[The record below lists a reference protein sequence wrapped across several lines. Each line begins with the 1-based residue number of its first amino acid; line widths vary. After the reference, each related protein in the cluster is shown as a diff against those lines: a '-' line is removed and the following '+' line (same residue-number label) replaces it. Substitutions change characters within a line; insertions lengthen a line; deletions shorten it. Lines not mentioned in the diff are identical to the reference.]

1 MENIPT
7 YVNSQH
13 RYYTL
18 NYYYR
23 KKFNSKVAKIS
34 LNGGFT
40 CPNRDGT
47 ISSDGCI
54 FCSDSGSGEFGGDP
68 AKPLIDQFNDVKQI
82 MDKKWPNLLYIVYF
96 QANTNTYKP
105 LKDLKKLYLE
115 AIHLNKNIVAID
127 IATRPDCLSNETLDY
142 LESLNKVIPVTIE
155 LGLQSSSNKT
165 ARIINRGYN
174 LDVFEDALRQL
185 RNRNIEV
192 VVHVINGLP
201 CETKTMMLDTVK
213 YLSHQD
219 IQGIKIHSLFVLK
232 GTKLAEYYCKGMI
245 NLLSMEEYID
255 ITCEELAYL
264 RKDIVVHRI
273 SGDGPADLL
282 IAPHWGQKKLV
293 IMNKIDQLMKKRN
306 YYQGIKYK

>member
-1 MENIPT
+1 MANIPT

-23 KKFNSKVAKIS
+23 KKFDSKVAKIS

-54 FCSDSGSGEFGGDP
+54 FCSASGSGEFGGDP
-68 AKPLIDQFNDVKQI
+68 AKPLIDQFNDVKQV

-105 LKDLKKLYLE
+105 LKELKNLYSE
-115 AIHLNKNIVAID
+115 AIHLNKNIVALD

-165 ARIINRGYN
+165 AKTINRGYE
-174 LDVFEDALRQL
+174 LDTFEDALHKL
-185 RNRNIEV
+185 RSRNIEV

-219 IQGIKIHSLFVLK
+219 IQGVKLHSLFVLK

-245 NLLSMEEYID
+245 NLLSMEEYVD
-255 ITCEELAYL
+255 IVCEELAYL
-264 RKDIVVHRI
+264 RQDIVVHRI

-293 IMNKIDQLMKKRN
+293 IMNKIDQLMKKRD